1 MECVQLGKMEQT
13 KETMFSSKLLMATLL
28 GRVMRRS
35 GWGVLGMLI
44 VFNALH
50 WKRHGTLDWSD
61 ARASLLVL
69 LAYLVVFLLMEYK
82 RLRDEE
88 RAAVRTSAAD

>member
-1 MECVQLGKMEQT
+1 MLSC
-13 KETMFSSKLLMATLL
+13 KLLMATLL
-28 GRVMRRS
+28 GRVLRRS

-61 ARASLLVL
+61 ARSSLLAL

-82 RLRDEE
+82 RLRDEG
-88 RAAVRTSAAD
+88 RASVRTNAAD

>member
-1 MECVQLGKMEQT
+1 
-13 KETMFSSKLLMATLL
+13 MFSNKLLMATLL

-35 GWGVLGMLI
+35 GWGVVAMLI

-69 LAYLVVFLLMEYK
+69 LAYLVVSLLLEYK

-88 RAAVRTSAAD
+88 RASVRSKAAD

>member
-1 MECVQLGKMEQT
+1 
-13 KETMFSSKLLMATLL
+13 MFSNKLLMATLL

-35 GWGVLGMLI
+35 GWGVVAMLI

-69 LAYLVVFLLMEYK
+69 LAYLAVSLLLEYK

-88 RAAVRTSAAD
+88 RASVRTKAAD

>member
-1 MECVQLGKMEQT
+1 
-13 KETMFSSKLLMATLL
+13 MFSTSKLLMATLL

-50 WKRHGTLDWSD
+50 WKRHGTLDWGD
-61 ARASLLVL
+61 ARASLFVL
-69 LAYLVVFLLMEYK
+69 LAYLAVSLVLEFA
-82 RLRDEE
+82 RLRGEE
-88 RAAVRTSAAD
+88 RAAARTNAGG

>member
-1 MECVQLGKMEQT
+1 
-13 KETMFSSKLLMATLL
+13 MATLL

-50 WKRHGTLDWSD
+50 WKRHGTLDWGD
-61 ARASLLVL
+61 ARASLFVL
-69 LAYLVVFLLMEYK
+69 LAYLAVSLVLEFA
-82 RLRDEE
+82 RLRGEE
-88 RAAVRTSAAD
+88 RAAARSNAGG

>member
-1 MECVQLGKMEQT
+1 VGCPGHADR
-13 KETMFSSKLLMATLL
+13 FY
-28 GRVMRRS
+28 
-35 GWGVLGMLI
+35 
-44 VFNALH
+44 ALH